1 MTATNVKE
9 NGNQERA
16 CLQLTRFLYPKDEV
30 ELSLM
35 TALLTKEPC
44 ETCLF
49 WACELI
55 YSGFDISQLLWSI
68 YYDFYAQLNPGL
80 FDKIATALKKLKEES
95 LVEPVLV
102 VIKTLRVKKATD
114 NVFSLRISQ
123 VPTSISI
130 YKGRAPAWLTKYPS
144 EQRPLLRAICNY
156 DWNQIIMYIGRKVGE
171 PKELIKSVLNVMMEK
186 NMIERKEI
194 VGGGKENVGG
204 ENGRENDKQG
214 KADDATPM
222 IEDIVEAVWDN
233 HGYEDEFHIVL
244 SLIVSLIT
252 PDEQIV
258 YDKKLIKLNDA
269 EKNYVSMLNGYDVSG
284 SQGGCMRLLWKRLC
298 KTTDY
303 ANAFVVVRG
312 QLQDKGI
319 DVHDGNAFSK
329 EITDNWPYHCSQTPY
344 WQSVFRRFGVV
355 ATCAS
360 RPGYGCDVN
369 FVEVEGLMR
378 EEAFWMTYGF
388 LCELDEP
395 FTKQMWELTCPV
407 LEMDD
412 GSMNVKKDVV
422 DVMNEIFSGDRNNVV
437 EEITMTG
444 IIDADNDYDN
454 DLRMDFENIA
464 LSNKPMRYS
473 RDSKE
478 VFDFSA
484 LEKLLE
490 TL

>member
-1 MTATNVKE
+1 MTVTNMNE
-9 NGNQERA
+9 NIKNQERT

-35 TALLTKEPC
+35 TSLLTKEPC

-80 FDKIATALKKLKEES
+80 FDKIASALKKLKEQS

-123 VPTSISI
+123 VPTKLAI
-130 YKGRAPAWLTKYPS
+130 YKGRSPSWLTKYPAK
-144 EQRPLLRAICNY
+144 QRPLLRAICNY
-156 DWNQIIMYIGRKVGE
+156 DWNQIIMYIGRKVDD

-186 NMIERKEI
+186 KMIEMTE
-194 VGGGKENVGG
+194 GTAG
-204 ENGRENDKQG
+204 ENGMG
-214 KADDATPM
+214 DDVTV
-222 IEDIVEAVWDN
+222 EDIVEAVWDN

-252 PDEQIV
+252 PDAQMV
-258 YDKKLIKLNDA
+258 YDKKLIKLNDS
-269 EKNYVSMLNGYDVSG
+269 EKNYIAMLNGYDVSG
-284 SQGGCMRLLWKRLC
+284 SKGGYMRLLWKRLC

-303 ANAFVVVRG
+303 ANAFVIARG
-312 QLQDKGI
+312 RLQSESV
-319 DVHDGNAFSK
+319 DVHNGYAFSK
-329 EITDNWPYHCSQTPY
+329 EITDYWPYHCSQTPY
-344 WQSVFRRFGVV
+344 WQNVFRCFGVV

-360 RPGYGCDVN
+360 KPGYGCDVH
-369 FVEVEGLMR
+369 FVEVDGRLK
-378 EEAFWMTYGF
+378 EEEFWATYGF

-395 FTKQMWELTCPV
+395 FTKQMWELTCPELV
-407 LEMDD
+407 
-412 GSMNVKKDVV
+412 SNVDVV
-422 DVMNEIFSGDRNNVV
+422 DVMENIFGCEETTNV
-437 EEITMTG
+437 EEMTT
-444 IIDADNDYDN
+444 DNV
-454 DLRMDFENIA
+454 LRMDFENIV
-464 LSNKPMRYS
+464 LSTKPMCYS
-473 RDSKE
+473 NSKDA
-478 VFDFSA
+478 FDFSA
-484 LEKLLE
+484 LDKLLE